1 VRQGLILKLFLL
13 IVLFVSAAVAQTES
27 QQSER
32 QQPVPQAARPSTGIQ
47 ITNSGVQ
54 GAEPGDREY
63 LRAEQQAE
71 EEASQGRQRAE
82 QESLAV
88 RRLPPEPDIEFQ
100 DFVSSTLGYRL
111 PIFGQNLFH
120 NIPSTF
126 APLDRVPVTPDYLIG
141 PGDELLIR
149 AWGQID
155 VNYRATVDRTGTIYL
170 PKVGAISVAGVRYDQ
185 INDVVRAAIGR
196 VFKNFDLSVTMGRLR
211 SIQVFVVGQVRRPGS
226 YTVSSLST
234 LVNALFASGGPSNRG
249 SMRQIELKRQGKT
262 ITTFDLYDLLARG
275 DKSHDVQLLPG
286 DVIYVAPVGPLV
298 ALAGSVNIPGIYE
311 LREHETF
318 GDVLSYAGG
327 MTTTAGGQHA
337 FVDRIEKNVRTTT
350 EFALD
355 GSGMKQD
362 LHDGDIIRLLHIS
375 PRFDNAIILRGNVA
389 VPGRYPWH
397 EGMRVKDLIPTRESL
412 VTEEFWKRQNA
423 LAINPESRS
432 FQLRDRQREL
442 QGQEYPYQ
450 QYGNEPYGNQGY
462 GNQPSGIA
470 PMGSAAGQASQQ
482 RTNQPYSDQNQPLFD
497 SSGFPMEQPNY
508 NDQRNQM
515 SRTEAERKAEEELKN
530 QVKRSAAEINW
541 EYAVIQRMN
550 PEDLTTHLLPFNL
563 GKAIAGDGTQNLE
576 LQPGDVITIFSQSDM
591 QVPIGQQ
598 SKFIRLEGEFKSA
611 GVYQVQPGETLRH
624 LITRVGGFT
633 PQAYLYGAEFTRES
647 VREDQQERLDQ
658 YVNDLEKSI
667 ERGAS
672 SQRNLTPEE
681 AQAERQSLEGQRRL
695 LDKLRQLKAT
705 GRIVLELK
713 PNADSLSELPDL
725 VLEDGDRLL
734 VPFRPATVNV
744 IGSVYNTNSFIYKP
758 GKTFGEYLKLAGG
771 ATQNGDKGR
780 SFIIRA
786 DGTTVSK
793 HGHSGLIVNNFDG
806 TRLMAG
812 DTIVVPEK
820 LDKGVVLRGFKDWTQ
835 IIGQFVIGAAA
846 AKVLFP

>member
-1 VRQGLILKLFLL
+1 MRQGLILLFLL
-13 IVLFVSAAVAQTES
+13 LIFPLARGVAQTND
-27 QQSER
+27 QQDQR
-32 QQPVPQAARPSTGIQ
+32 PAQAIPQPRISTGVQ
-47 ITNSGVQ
+47 ITNSGVNDN
-54 GAEPGDREY
+54 GAAAIDPEAI
-63 LRAEQQAE
+63 RAEQQAQQDAE
-71 EEASQGRQRAE
+71 DDKRRAE
-82 QESLAV
+82 QEAMALRSL
-88 RRLPPEPDIEFQ
+88 PHEPDIEFQ
-100 DFVSSTLGYRL
+100 DFVSSSLGYRL
-111 PIFGQNLFH
+111 SIYGHNLFQ
-120 NIPSTF
+120 NAPSTF

-141 PGDELLIR
+141 PGDELMIR

-155 VNYRATVDRTGTIYL
+155 VDYRATVDRTGSIYL
-170 PKVGAISVAGVRYDQ
+170 PKVGSISVAGVRYDQ
-185 INDVVRAAIGR
+185 INDHLRAAIGR
-196 VFKNFDLSVTMGRLR
+196 VFKNFDVSVTMGRLR

-234 LVNALFASGGPSNRG
+234 LVNALFACGGPSKRG
-249 SMRQIELKRQGKT
+249 SMRHIELKRQGKE
-262 ITTFDLYDLLARG
+262 ITSFDFYDLLARG

-286 DVIYVAPVGPLV
+286 DVIYVAPVGRLV
-298 ALAGSVNIPGIYE
+298 ALAGSVNVPSIYE
-311 LREHETF
+311 LKDHDTL
-318 GDVLSYAGG
+318 GDVLNYAGG
-327 MTTTAGGQHA
+327 MTTTAGGEKA
-337 FVDRIEKNVRTTT
+337 FVDRIDARNVRKTA
-350 EFALD
+350 EFPLTAE
-355 GSGMKQD
+355 GMKSE
-362 LHDGDIIRLLHIS
+362 LHDGDVIRFLHIS
-375 PRFDNAIILRGNVA
+375 PRFDNAVILRGNVA
-389 VPGRYPWH
+389 VPGRYPWR
-397 EGMRVKDLIPTRESL
+397 EGMRVKDLIPSRDAL
-412 VTEEFWKRQNA
+412 VTQEFWKRQNA
-423 LAINPESRS
+423 LAIDPQSRT
-432 FQLRDRQREL
+432 FQLRPDRQRATGD
-442 QGQEYPYQ
+442 QSSRDQ
-450 QYGNEPYGNQGY
+450 QMGNGTG
-462 GNQPSGIA
+462 QPSQQNDNQSG
-470 PMGSAAGQASQQ
+470 GQ
-482 RTNQPYSDQNQPLFD
+482 NNPPLFGD
-497 SSGFPMEQPNY
+497 FNNSS
-508 NDQRNQM
+508 NQDNV
-515 SRTEAERKAEEELKN
+515 SRTEAERIAQEELKN

-563 GKAIAGDGTQNLE
+563 GKAIEGDVAQNLE

-598 SKFIRLEGEFKSA
+598 SKFIRLEGEFHSA

-624 LITRVGGFT
+624 LITRVGGLT

-647 VREDQQERLDQ
+647 VREDQQQRLDQ
-658 YVNDLEKSI
+658 YTNDLEKSI

-672 SQRNLTPEE
+672 SQRNLTADE
-681 AQAERQSLEGQRRL
+681 ALAEKQSVESERRL
-695 LDKLRQLKAT
+695 LDKLRQLRAS

-713 PNADSLSELPDL
+713 PGADSLQDIPDL

-771 ATQNGDKGR
+771 ATKNGDRGQ

-793 HGHSGLIVNNFDG
+793 SGHNGLLVNSFDS

-820 LDKGVVLRGFKDWTQ
+820 LDKGATLRAFKDWTQ

>member
-13 IVLFVSAAVAQTES
+13 IILFVSGALAQTES

-32 QQPVPQAARPSTGIQ
+32 QQPLTQAPRSSTGIQ
-47 ITNSGVQ
+47 ITNSEGV
-54 GAEPGDREY
+54 EPGDREY

-71 EEASQGRQRAE
+71 EQANQGRRRAE
-82 QESLAV
+82 EESLAV

-100 DFVSSTLGYRL
+100 DFVSATLGYRL
-111 PIFGQNLFH
+111 PIFGQNLFR

-126 APLDRVPVTPDYLIG
+126 APLDHVPVTPDYLIG

-185 INDVVRAAIGR
+185 INDVVRGAVGR

-234 LVNALFASGGPSNRG
+234 LVNALFASGGPSKRG
-249 SMRQIELKRQGKT
+249 SMRDIELKRQGKT
-262 ITTFDLYDLLARG
+262 VTSFDLYDLLASG

-298 ALAGSVNIPGIYE
+298 ALAGSANVPAIYE
-311 LREHETF
+311 LKGNETF
-318 GDVLSYAGG
+318 GDLLHYAGG

-337 FVDRIEKNVRTTT
+337 FVDRIEKNVRMTT

-355 GSGMKQD
+355 GSGMKQE

-389 VPGRYPWH
+389 VPGRYPWRA
-397 EGMRVKDLIPTRESL
+397 GMRVKDLIPTRESL

-432 FQLRDRQREL
+432 FQLRGRQSQQE
-442 QGQEYPYQ
+442 QEYPYQ
-450 QYGNEPYGNQGY
+450 QYGNPPYGNRPSEIAPAGTAS
-462 GNQPSGIA
+462 GQPSPQG
-470 PMGSAAGQASQQ
+470 
-482 RTNQPYSDQNQPLFD
+482 TNQPYSNQNQPYYN
-497 SSGFPMEQPNY
+497 SSGFPMEQPDY
-508 NDQRNQM
+508 NDQRQQM

-563 GKAIAGDGTQNLE
+563 GKAISGDVTQNLV

-598 SKFIRLEGEFKSA
+598 SKFVRLEGEFESA

-681 AQAERQSLEGQRRL
+681 ALAERQSVEGQRRL

-713 PNADSLSELPDL
+713 PNASSLSELPDL

-771 ATQNGDKGR
+771 ATQ
-780 SFIIRA
+780 RA
-786 DGTTVSK
+786 TRAGPSLSAPTEPPSANMGTP
-793 HGHSGLIVNNFDG
+793 G
-806 TRLMAG
+806 
-812 DTIVVPEK
+812 
-820 LDKGVVLRGFKDWTQ
+820 
-835 IIGQFVIGAAA
+835 
-846 AKVLFP
+846 

>member
-1 VRQGLILKLFLL
+1 VRQGLILLFLL
-13 IVLFVSAAVAQTES
+13 VILSVAGGMAQSDE
-27 QQSER
+27 QQNER
-32 QQPVPQAARPSTGIQ
+32 PPQSIPPPRVSTGVQ
-47 ITNSGVQ
+47 ITNSGVNDDA
-54 GAEPGDREY
+54 GTAVDREAI
-63 LRAEQQAE
+63 RAEEQAQQDAE
-71 EEASQGRQRAE
+71 DDKRRAE
-82 QESLAV
+82 QEAMAL

-100 DFVSSTLGYRL
+100 DFVSSALGYKL
-111 PIFGQNLFH
+111 PIYGHNLFQ
-120 NIPSTF
+120 NMPSTF

-141 PGDELLIR
+141 PGDELMIR

-155 VNYRATVDRTGTIYL
+155 VDYRATVDRTGSIYL
-170 PKVGAISVAGVRYDQ
+170 PKVGSISVAGVRYDQ
-185 INDVVRAAIGR
+185 INDHLRAAIGR
-196 VFKNFDLSVTMGRLR
+196 VFKNFNVSVTMGRLR

-234 LVNALFASGGPSNRG
+234 LVNALFASGGPSKRG
-249 SMRQIELKRQGKT
+249 SMRHIELKRQGKEVT
-262 ITTFDLYDLLARG
+262 SFDFYDLLARG

-286 DVIYVAPVGPLV
+286 DVIYVAPVGRLV
-298 ALAGSVNIPGIYE
+298 ALAGSVNVPSIYE
-311 LREHETF
+311 LKDHDTL
-318 GDVLSYAGG
+318 GDVLNYAGG
-327 MTTTAGGQHA
+327 MTTTAGGQKA
-337 FVDRIEKNVRTTT
+337 FVDRIDAHNVRKTA
-350 EFALD
+350 EFSLTAD
-355 GSGMKQD
+355 GMKSE
-362 LHDGDIIRLLHIS
+362 LHDGDVIRFLHIS
-375 PRFDNAIILRGNVA
+375 PRFDNAVILRGNVA
-389 VPGRYPWH
+389 VPGRYPWR
-397 EGMRVKDLIPTRESL
+397 EGMRVKDLIPSRDAL
-412 VTEEFWKRQNA
+412 VTQEFWKKQNA
-423 LAINPESRS
+423 LAIDPESRT
-432 FQLRDRQREL
+432 FQLRPDRQRTGDN
-442 QGQEYPYQ
+442 QNGRDQ
-450 QYGNEPYGNQGY
+450 QYRGDQQQMDSGTG
-462 GNQPSGIA
+462 QPSQQ
-470 PMGSAAGQASQQ
+470 QAD
-482 RTNQPYSDQNQPLFD
+482 NQ
-497 SSGFPMEQPNY
+497 SSGQDNQSQFNDFNNNQQ
-508 NDQRNQM
+508 DQRYGRNRNSQDNV
-515 SRTEAERKAEEELKN
+515 SRTEAERMAQEELKN

-563 GKAIAGDGTQNLE
+563 GKAIEGDVAQNLE

-598 SKFIRLEGEFKSA
+598 SKFIRLEGEFHSA
-611 GVYQVQPGETLRH
+611 GVYQVQTGETLRH
-624 LITRVGGFT
+624 LITRVGGLT
-633 PQAYLYGAEFTRES
+633 SQAYLYGAEFTRES
-647 VREDQQERLDQ
+647 VREDQQQRLDE
-658 YVNDLEKSI
+658 YTNDLEKSI

-681 AQAERQSLEGQRRL
+681 ANAEKQSVEGERRL

-713 PNADSLSELPDL
+713 PGADSLQDIPDL

-771 ATQNGDKGR
+771 ATKNGDKSR

-793 HGHSGLIVNNFDG
+793 YGHNSLLVNSFDS

-820 LDKGVVLRGFKDWTQ
+820 LDKGATLRAFKDWTQ